1 MSTQDQ
7 NPGGQTPADLAAI
20 AAAVDELAARERR
33 SAPVT
38 LEDRLFVATRAHLAA
53 GGHATADA
61 GTDDGALLK
70 VHTRRI
76 WTRSRVAAALAV
88 CGAAAAIWMAQLA
101 QPRQQPVVLAD
112 GVDLVRLEADLELLL
127 TIRTVADGS
136 ERIDD
141 LYLDAEEVRSSLDDD
156 WSGTFLDEGVL

>member
-7 NPGGQTPADLAAI
+7 NPGGQIPADLAAI

-33 SAPVT
+33 SASVT
-38 LEDRLFVATRAHLAA
+38 LEDRLFVATRAHLASA
-53 GGHATADA
+53 GQPTPEA
-61 GTDDGALLK
+61 GVEAAPLQ
-70 VHTRRI
+70 VHTRRF
-76 WTRSRVAAALAV
+76 WTSTRIAAALAV
-88 CGAAAAIWMAQLA
+88 CSAAAALWMAQFA
-101 QPRQQPVVLAD
+101 QPRQQPVVVAD

-156 WSGTFLDEGVL
+156 WSGTLLDEGVL